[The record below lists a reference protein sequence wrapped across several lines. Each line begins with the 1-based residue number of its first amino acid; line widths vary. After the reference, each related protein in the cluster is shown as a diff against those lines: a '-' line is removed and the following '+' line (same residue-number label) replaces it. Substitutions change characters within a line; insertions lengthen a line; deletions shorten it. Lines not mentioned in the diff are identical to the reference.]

1 MLCSKITSVDIIA
14 FAQSLKVKPQTV
26 QNYLSHLGAVF
37 AIAKPAWG
45 YPLDRQAIKD
55 AMVVAK
61 KLGVT
66 SKGNSRDRRPTLD
79 ELDRLMVHFGKSKRA
94 VRVRADEK
102 NNFLCDL
109 LDTSPGGNHADHMG

>member
-14 FAQSLKVKPQTV
+14 FAQALKVQPQTV

-37 AIAKPAWG
+37 AIANPAWG

-66 SKGNSRDRRPTLD
+66 SKGNSRDRRPTS
-79 ELDRLMVHFGKSKRA
+79 G
-94 VRVRADEK
+94 
-102 NNFLCDL
+102 
-109 LDTSPGGNHADHMG
+109 